1 MQHFPRIAMDYNSAF
16 DIALLIILCI
26 TRTFP
31 VWNLSVLFSNHD
43 MAG

>member
-26 TRTFP
+26 TTIFLI
-31 VWNLSVLFSNHD
+31 WNCSVLYSNHY
-43 MAG
+43 MAV